1 MVIFSCSSVICFWK
15 CIGYT
20 ERLLQEKQSV
30 GFYNTVQ
37 SQQDHPEQGELKV
50 SVFTADGTRPVE
62 NARVKISYTGES
74 GQTIEEVRTDSSGQ
88 TPVLAVKTPPLEYSM
103 KPSEQQPYAEYTVQ
117 VEAEGFENSEIAG
130 IQVLPS
136 VRAEQPVRLAFQAG
150 AEFERLVIG
159 PHTLWGEYPPKIEEA
174 EVKPVGESGEIVLSR
189 VVIPE
194 YIVVHDG
201 PVNDTTAPDY
211 YERYKDYIKNVAS
224 SEIYATWPDDT
235 IRANVLAIMSFTL
248 NRVYTEWYRNKGK
261 DFTITSSTAYDHK
274 WIRGRNIFDS
284 ISRIVDELFENYLS
298 RPDVRQP
305 ILTQYCDGRQVQC
318 KDRGWMTQWGS
329 KSLGDRGYSPIEI
342 LRYFYGNDIYIN
354 VAEGISGIPMSWPG
368 YDLNIGAT
376 GNKVRQIQEQ
386 LNVIAE
392 AYPAIPKVSVDGIYG
407 EQTKAAIRKFQNI
420 FGLSETGITDYSTW
434 YKIQEIYVAVSRIA
448 ELN

>member
-1 MVIFSCSSVICFWK
+1 MKSYRNIQAQ
-15 CIGYT
+15 
-20 ERLLQEKQSV
+20 QENV
-30 GFYNTVQ
+30 DRG
-37 SQQDHPEQGELKV
+37 GLKV
-50 SVFTADGTRPVE
+50 TVMTADGTRSVE
-62 NARVKISYTGES
+62 NALVKISYTGES

-88 TPVLAVKTPPLEYSM
+88 TPVLDVKTPPLEYSM

-136 VRAEQPVRLAFQAG
+136 VRAEQPVRIAFQAN
-150 AEFERLVIG
+150 ASFERLVIG

-194 YIVVHDG
+194 YVVVHDG
-201 PVNDTTAPDY
+201 PVNDTTAQDY
-211 YERYKDYIKNVAS
+211 YVRYKDYIKNVAS

-354 VAEGISGIPMSWPG
+354 VAEGISGIPLSWPG

-392 AYPAIPKVSVDGIYG
+392 AYPAIPKVGVDGIYG
-407 EQTKAAIRKFQNI
+407 EQTKAAVRKFQNI

-448 ELN
+448 ELS

>member
-1 MVIFSCSSVICFWK
+1 M
-15 CIGYT
+15 
-20 ERLLQEKQSV
+20 QEKQSV

-194 YIVVHDG
+194 YVVVHDG
-201 PVNDTTAPDY
+201 PVNDTTAQDY
-211 YERYKDYIKNVAS
+211 YVRYKDYIKNVAS

-235 IRANVLAIMSFTL
+235 IRANILAIMSFTL

-354 VAEGISGIPMSWPG
+354 VAEGISGIPLSWPG

-392 AYPAIPKVSVDGIYG
+392 AYPAIPKVGVDGIYG
-407 EQTKAAIRKFQNI
+407 EQTKAAVRKFQNI
-420 FGLSETGITDYSTW
+420 FGLPETGITDYSTW

-448 ELN
+448 ELS

>member
-1 MVIFSCSSVICFWK
+1 M
-15 CIGYT
+15 
-20 ERLLQEKQSV
+20 
-30 GFYNTVQ
+30 
-37 SQQDHPEQGELKV
+37 LKV
-50 SVFTADGTRPVE
+50 SVFTADGTRPAE
-62 NARVKISYTGES
+62 NALVKISYTGES

-88 TPVLAVKTPPLEYSM
+88 TPVLDVKTPPLEYSM
-103 KPSEQQPYAEYTVQ
+103 EPSEQQPYAEYTVQ

-194 YIVVHDG
+194 YVVVHDG
-201 PVNDTTAPDY
+201 PVNDTTAQDY
-211 YERYKDYIKNVAS
+211 YVRYKDYIKNVAS

-318 KDRGWMTQWGS
+318 RDRGWMTQWGS

-354 VAEGISGIPMSWPG
+354 VAEGISGIPLSWPG

-392 AYPAIPKVSVDGIYG
+392 AYPAIPKVGVDGIYG
-407 EQTKAAIRKFQNI
+407 EQTKAAVRKFQNI

-448 ELN
+448 ELS